1 MDRATRGLLAIA
13 RTVLGDL
20 DIEVVLERVLESARE
35 LTGARYAALGVLDD
49 SRLELARFVTVGI
62 DEATRRE
69 IGPLPRGRGVLG
81 ELIGSSTPLRLSNVG
96 RHPHSYGFPAG
107 HPPMKTFLGVPIV
120 IGDQPYGNLYLT
132 DKQGGGDFTLEDEE
146 AAVILAGFAGVA
158 IDHANRFTSSET
170 RRVDLQR
177 TIDALDATLQIAHA
191 LGGETDLNL
200 ILELV
205 AKRGRAL
212 VAARALVIELL
223 AVGELV
229 VAAGAGELPAGLI
242 GQRVRV
248 ENTVASATLRAR
260 KSQRLHDELNRTRFE
275 QHGIG
280 QLGLDA
286 RDALVVP
293 LVFRNQPYGVL
304 IAIDR
309 LDGAE
314 FGATDQR
321 LLEAFAASAA
331 TAVATAQSVEEERRH
346 QRLAATEAERSRW
359 ARELHDDTLQALA
372 NLCLVLGAAHRS
384 TDIEVMR
391 TGIKEATV
399 QIESDIANLR
409 ALITDLRPASLD
421 ELGIEAA
428 LTALAERV
436 TASGLDVRLKAD
448 LAWERGRVAVRLIPE
463 LEAAIYRIVQES
475 LTNAARH
482 GGAGHAEVE
491 LVEDDREIRITVRD
505 EGQGFDPAV
514 KASGFGLAGM
524 HERVELLS
532 GKLVIDSSPGM
543 GTTISVTFPSHQR
556 GQRHRFGQLGT
567 LAAASG

>member
-1 MDRATRGLLAIA
+1 LTIA

-69 IGPLPRGRGVLG
+69 IGPSPRGRGVLG
-81 ELIGSSTPLRLSNVG
+81 ELIGSSTPLRLSNVA
-96 RHPHSYGFPAG
+96 RHPQSYGFPAG

-132 DKQGGGDFTLEDEE
+132 DKHGGSDFTVEDEE

-170 RRVDLQR
+170 RRGDLQR

-205 AKRGRAL
+205 ATRGRAL

-223 AVGELV
+223 AGEELV

-260 KSQRLHDELNRTRFE
+260 KSQRLNDELNRTRYE
-275 QHGIG
+275 QHGVG

-293 LVFRNQPYGVL
+293 LVFRNQPYGAL
-304 IAIDR
+304 IAVDR

-359 ARELHDDTLQALA
+359 ARELHDETLQALA

-399 QIESDIANLR
+399 QIESDIDNLR
-409 ALITDLRPASLD
+409 ALITDLRPAALD

-428 LTALAERV
+428 LATLAERV
-436 TASGLDVRLKAD
+436 TASGLEVRLKAN
-448 LAWERGRVAVRLIPE
+448 LAWEHGRVGARLIPE

-482 GGAGHAEVE
+482 GGAGHADVG
-491 LVEDDREIRITVRD
+491 LVEDDKEIRITVRD
-505 EGQGFDPAV
+505 EGQGFDLATKP
-514 KASGFGLAGM
+514 SGFGLAGM
-524 HERVELLS
+524 RERVELLS
-532 GKLVIDSSPGM
+532 GKLAIDSSPGM

-556 GQRHRFGQLGT
+556 GRRDPLGQLGR
-567 LAAASG
+567 LSAASR